1 MKNLD
6 LTQQIKFIGGLNRDS
21 GATVFFCREKN
32 LKKQL
37 LTFHQ
42 MLDYTK

>member
-21 GATVFFCREKN
+21 GATVFFVEK
-32 LKKQL
+32 KI
-37 LTFHQ
+37 
-42 MLDYTK
+42 